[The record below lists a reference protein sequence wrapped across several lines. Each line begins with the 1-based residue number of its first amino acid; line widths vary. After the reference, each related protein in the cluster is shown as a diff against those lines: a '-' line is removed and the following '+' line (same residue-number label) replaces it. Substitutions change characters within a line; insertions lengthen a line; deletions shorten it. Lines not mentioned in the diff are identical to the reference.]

1 MPSFFQNNIFEKS
14 KNMFLKNLNYPLD
27 FKFKIT
33 TFSSDFNITDKNG
46 NYVAYVRQK
55 IFKLKD
61 DVIVFNDESKSQEL
75 FRIKA
80 NQWIDFNASYSITDL
95 VQEKNFG
102 RLARKGMRSLW
113 KSQYNILDENDQPKY
128 QINEDNAWT
137 KVLDG
142 FVSEIPLVGMFTG
155 YFLNPSYTV
164 VDNSGKEIFR
174 LKKMP
179 SLIGRRFQLDRLYD
193 LAEEDESLIVLSF
206 LMMVLLE
213 RARG

>member
-14 KNMFLKNLNYPLD
+14 KNMILKNLNYPLD

-80 NQWIDFNASYSITDL
+80 NKWIDFNASYSITDL

-113 KSQYNILDENDQPKY
+113 KSQYNMLDENDQPKY

-193 LAEEDESLIVLSF
+193 LADEDESLIVLSF

-213 RARG
+213 STRG

>member
-1 MPSFFQNNIFEKS
+1 MILQ
-14 KNMFLKNLNYPLD
+14 NLNYPLD

-33 TFSSDFNITDKNG
+33 TLSSDFNITDKNG

-55 IFKLKD
+55 MFKLKE
-61 DVIVFNDESKSQEL
+61 DVIIFNDETRSREL
-75 FRIKA
+75 FRIQA

-95 VQEKNFG
+95 ENGKTFG

-113 KSQYNILDENDQPKY
+113 KSYYDVLDENNALKF
-128 QINEDNAWT
+128 QISEDNAWV

-142 FVSEIPLVGMFTG
+142 FIGEIPIVGMFTG

-164 VDNSGKEIFR
+164 KDSAGKEYFR

-179 SLIGRRFQLDRLYD
+179 SLIGRRFQLDRLID
-193 LAEEDESLIVLSF
+193 IDDKDESLVVLSL

-213 RARG
+213 RERG

>member
-1 MPSFFQNNIFEKS
+1 MILQ
-14 KNMFLKNLNYPLD
+14 NLNYPLD

-33 TFSSDFNITDKNG
+33 TLSSDFNITDKNG

-55 IFKLKD
+55 MFKLKE
-61 DVIVFNDESKSQEL
+61 DVIIFNDETRSREL
-75 FRIKA
+75 FRIQA

-95 VQEKNFG
+95 ENGKIFG
-102 RLARKGMRSLW
+102 RLARQGMRSLW
-113 KSQYNILDENDQPKY
+113 KSHYDVLDENSALKY
-128 QINEDNAWT
+128 QISEDNAWV

-142 FVSEIPLVGMFTG
+142 FIGEIPIVGMFTG

-164 VDNSGKEIFR
+164 KDSAGKEYFR

-179 SLIGRRFQLDRLYD
+179 SLIGRRFQLDRLID
-193 LAEEDESLIVLSF
+193 IDDQEESLVVLSL

-213 RARG
+213 RERG

>member
-1 MPSFFQNNIFEKS
+1 MN
-14 KNMFLKNLNYPLD
+14 LKNLNYPLD

-61 DVIVFNDESKSQEL
+61 DVIIFNDESKSQEL

-80 NQWIDFNASYSITDL
+80 NQWIDFNASFSITNLLDG
-95 VQEKNFG
+95 KNYG

-113 KSQYNILDENDQPKY
+113 KSQYDILDENDQVKY
-128 QINEDNAWT
+128 QINEDNGWI

-142 FVSEIPLVGMFTG
+142 FVGEIPIVGMFTG

-164 VDNSGKEIFR
+164 KDNSGKEFFR

-179 SLIGRRFQLDRLYD
+179 SLIGRRFQLDRLID
-193 LAEEDESLIVLSF
+193 IADEDESLVVLSF

>member
-1 MPSFFQNNIFEKS
+1 MVLN
-14 KNMFLKNLNYPLD
+14 NLNYPLD

-33 TFSSDFNITDKNG
+33 TLASDFNITDRHG

-55 IFKLKD
+55 MFKLKE
-61 DVIVFNDESKSQEL
+61 DVIVFNDESKSKEL

-80 NQWIDFNASYSITDL
+80 NQWIDFNASYSLNDL
-95 VQEKNFG
+95 IDNKNFG
-102 RLARKGMRSLW
+102 RMARKGVRSIW
-113 KSQYNILDENDQPKY
+113 KASYDILDAHDQQKFKI
-128 QINEDNAWT
+128 QEDNACVRFW
-137 KVLDG
+137 DG
-142 FVSEIPLVGMFTG
+142 FVGEIPIIGMFTG

-164 VDNSGKEIFR
+164 TGIDGKAYFK

-179 SLIGRRFQLDRLYD
+179 SFFGRRFQLDRLID
-193 LAEEDESLIVLSF
+193 IDDEEESLVILSL

>member
-1 MPSFFQNNIFEKS
+1 LPSFFQNNIFEKS
-14 KNMFLKNLNYPLD
+14 KNMILKNLNYPLD

-193 LAEEDESLIVLSF
+193 LADEDESLIVLSF